1 MSLAATS
8 IIGTLIPQN
17 QNPETYFKAY
27 GEFVYRLLSV
37 LDIFDMYHAWWFQML
52 LVLLTVNI
60 VVCSI
65 DRLSSTWKIIFVKN
79 PKIRPDRF
87 RKRKGNHNFTDKRD
101 AGSLEKDYKNAVS
114 SFFSKSVVNKT
125 EDGFHIYGEKGRL
138 SRLGVYVVHV
148 SVLFLLVGGLIG
160 SFFGFEGYVNIA
172 EGEATDTIRLR
183 SSGAAQQLD
192 FQIQCEDFSL
202 QFYKN
207 GAPKEYRST
216 LAIIDNGRA
225 TVKKDIIVNDPL
237 RYRGINIFQSSY
249 GKLPSAASKK
259 PEPAVHD
266 HSDGYDLKF
275 LSKSSGM
282 SYTLKAKIGE
292 PVDIPEGLGKFIIM
306 EKMETADFRGMNIGG
321 ALKGIHTPVDGA
333 PQEIL
338 LPLKFLNFD
347 KMRGGD
353 FVVSITHED
362 HDSGNKPAV
371 GNEQRYYTGLQV
383 TKDPGVWVVYAGFML
398 MIAGCF
404 ITFFMSHQQVF
415 VEVIQL
421 KKNSRIT
428 VSGLSNR
435 NRLSMDNKVE
445 KIAKHLNNL

>member
-79 PKIRPDRF
+79 AKIRPDRF

-114 SFFSKSVVNKT
+114 SFFSNSVVNKT
-125 EDGFHIYGEKGRL
+125 DDGFHIYGEKGRL

-237 RYRGINIFQSSY
+237 RYKGINIFQSSY

-292 PVDIPEGLGKFIIM
+292 PVDIPEGLGKFVIM

-321 ALKGIHTPVDGA
+321 ALKGIHTPVGGA

-338 LPLKFLNFD
+338 LPFKFLNFD

-371 GNEQRYYTGLQV
+371 GDEQRYYTGLQV